1 MLLVFDYTMETVI
14 HTTEKSELE
23 LRESKGDVIVLG
35 CIEISELTSKFSYYI
50 RKTVMLFGL

>member
-35 CIEISELTSKFSYYI
+35 CIEISELTSKFSY
-50 RKTVMLFGL
+50 